1 MGPRVQIQL
10 MKDKKWG
17 DSNGKSD
24 LTVDIKLPRSDGLS
38 SKFHD
43 IARGGGRAGVVGS
56 HEEDFA
62 AAVVMR
68 GWDGLSCLEQLLH
81 CHYASSGRCFVSPLD
96 LSHCFCQAGIEME
109 EGTIEAL
116 VLGLGCDTAGKVDA
130 TEVLQAV
137 SYFIYLVFAYL

>member
-1 MGPRVQIQL
+1 MDFRVL
-10 MKDKKWG
+10 
-17 DSNGKSD
+17 SNSY
-24 LTVDIKLPRSDGLS
+24 TATMRHV
-38 SKFHD
+38 
-43 IARGGGRAGVVGS
+43 GGV
-56 HEEDFA
+56 
-62 AAVVMR
+62 
-68 GWDGLSCLEQLLH
+68 L
-81 CHYASSGRCFVSPLD
+81 SPLD